1 MNEIIMNPSTD
12 DVRRA
17 GAQFDSDSNNK
28 ILEEALQEL
37 FGQFPQ
43 NTHLAQVLLKV
54 TALNTLYSTQIPLY
68 HETIPTIFEV
78 AEHIVNL
85 GIDSDLRRGVDGLVR
100 SLATVEVPPKKVR
113 FNYSFATKY
122 CSWHNPEAYPIFD
135 SRVYAYLCH
144 LVNHGCIDR
153 FIRNDMWDYP
163 IFKRTIEGFK
173 ERNLLGEFT
182 FKEIDKFLYL
192 QGAIV
197 IRGREKTTTEP
208 SETGTLET
216 EPIFMP
222 VPPTAWRNGGTCLIK
237 EDGETILEVGTE
249 GGAITLLG
257 KRTAAGP
264 WEFWTQTD
272 ETTFRDTFDEEQLPG
287 PLVHEGEIAT
297 TLAEAFALLSRYQWH
312 TMTPLKVHPDFRD
325 AILDEVQR
333 RGKPEEVETWTFR
346 GSCI

>member
-1 MNEIIMNPSTD
+1 VLSLTPTPITKFSK
-12 DVRRA
+12 RRSKNCL
-17 GAQFDSDSNNK
+17 GSFPRIRTLLSLIEGDRPKYVVLNSD
-28 ILEEALQEL
+28 
-37 FGQFPQ
+37 
-43 NTHLAQVLLKV
+43 
-54 TALNTLYSTQIPLY
+54 PLY

-173 ERNLLGEFT
+173 ERNRLGEFT

-216 EPIFMP
+216 EPSSCLCP
-222 VPPTAWRNGGTCLIK
+222 DSLAKWRY
-237 EDGETILEVGTE
+237 
-249 GGAITLLG
+249 
-257 KRTAAGP
+257 
-264 WEFWTQTD
+264 
-272 ETTFRDTFDEEQLPG
+272 
-287 PLVHEGEIAT
+287 
-297 TLAEAFALLSRYQWH
+297 LSH
-312 TMTPLKVHPDFRD
+312 
-325 AILDEVQR
+325 
-333 RGKPEEVETWTFR
+333 
-346 GSCI
+346 

>member
-122 CSWHNPEAYPIFD
+122 CSWHNRNAYPIFD
-135 SRVYAYLCH
+135 SRVYEYLCH
-144 LVNHGCIDR
+144 AVNHGFLDSFR
-153 FIRNDMWDYP
+153 QKDLWVYAK
-163 IFKRTIEGFK
+163 FKAVIEQFQ
-173 ERNLLGEFT
+173 ERNGLGEFT
-182 FKEIDKFLYL
+182 FKDIDKFLYL
-192 QGAIV
+192 QGGV
-197 IRGREKTTTEP
+197 LVRRREKKER
-208 SETGTLET
+208 
-216 EPIFMP
+216 EPIQAEPILVP
-222 VPPTAWRNGGTCLIK
+222 VPGQPGEMEWSIENFATPEAAETSRKKFTDSAGWTTKPADADFK
-237 EDGETILEVGTE
+237 EE
-249 GGAITLLG
+249 
-257 KRTAAGP
+257 
-264 WEFWTQTD
+264 
-272 ETTFRDTFDEEQLPG
+272 
-287 PLVHEGEIAT
+287 
-297 TLAEAFALLSRYQWH
+297 S
-312 TMTPLKVHPDFRD
+312 
-325 AILDEVQR
+325 
-333 RGKPEEVETWTFR
+333 
-346 GSCI
+346 